1 LRRAVSSA
9 LVRAS
14 LPALSRLEPELAH
27 DLALAGLQ
35 MLGPLWRG
43 PPVPAGLALRCC
55 GLDFAHP
62 LGLAAGFDKNADCL
76 DALGALGFGHIEVGT
91 VTPRAQPGNPKP
103 RLFRIHNAQ
112 ALVNRMG
119 FNNKGVDHLVTMLAR
134 SRYRGVRGISIGKNA
149 DTPLEKAEGDY
160 VHCLRKVYP
169 YADYVAINVSSPNTV
184 RLRELQD
191 RDGLQRI
198 VSALLEARLTLSG
211 EFGKR
216 VPLLVKVAPDLEA
229 KQIAMIARQLRSL
242 QVDGVIATNTSTNLQ
257 EFAAVLP
264 PNQQGGLSG
273 APLHALSVGVIRQ
286 LRAALGT
293 DFPII
298 GVGGIV
304 DAASAVETLTA
315 GANLLQIYTGFALQ
329 GHLLIGEIL
338 AALAA
343 QHHDRSGPHR

>member
-1 LRRAVSSA
+1 MRRAVSNA

-14 LPALSRLEPELAH
+14 LPVLSHLDPELAH
-27 DLALAGLQ
+27 DVALAGLG
-35 MLGPLWRG
+35 LLRPLWRG
-43 PPVPAGLALRCC
+43 PAVPTGLALRCF
-55 GLDFAHP
+55 GLQFSHP
-62 LGLAAGFDKNADCL
+62 LGLAAGFDKNADYL
-76 DALGALGFGHIEVGT
+76 DALGALGFSHIEVGT
-91 VTPRAQPGNPKP
+91 VTPRSQPGNPKP
-103 RLFRIHNAQ
+103 RLFRFRGAQ

-134 SRYRGVRGISIGKNA
+134 SRYRGVRGISIGKNF
-149 DTPLEKAEGDY
+149 DTPIENAERDY

-169 YADYVAINVSSPNTV
+169 YADYVAVNVSSPNTA

-198 VSALLEARLTLSG
+198 VGALLEARITLSR

-216 VPLLVKVAPDLEA
+216 VPLLVKVAPNLDT
-229 KQIAMIARQLRSL
+229 KQIATIAQLLREL

-257 EFAAVLP
+257 EFRDALP
-264 PNQQGGLSG
+264 PDQLGGLSG
-273 APLHALSVGVIRQ
+273 APLHRLSISVITQ
-286 LRAALGT
+286 LRAALGA

-304 DAASAVETLTA
+304 DAASALETLRA
-315 GANLLQIYTGFALQ
+315 GANLLQVYTGFALH

-343 QHHDRSGPHR
+343 QGHDRSGQHR